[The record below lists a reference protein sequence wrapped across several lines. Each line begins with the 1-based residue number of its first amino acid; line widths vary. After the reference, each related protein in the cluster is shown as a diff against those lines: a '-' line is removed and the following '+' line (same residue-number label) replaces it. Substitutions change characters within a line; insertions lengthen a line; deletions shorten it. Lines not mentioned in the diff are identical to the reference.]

1 MASLPKKEKELRS
14 QKKIEIKK
22 IDNKANRQVTF
33 SKRRTGLF
41 TKASELCV
49 LCVFVSGHPDSR
61 YILNTRFLTGQ
72 EDGAVTKFYNE
83 RLVPYQQQCMEA
95 AKQTDSRKKGI
106 AMEDSRNRNA
116 DGFWWDAPV
125 DGLSLKEL
133 ELMKSAME
141 DLQAALLKRLNE
153 MMLNEMASK
162 EDSSLSSLLVPY
174 TGENGIIADDA
185 FVSSSDQASTT
196 GLDADTFG
204 FNDAF
209 LNTSQ
214 TSPESAKIVR
224 YIWTIQGFLTLRQDA
239 SKLLVWQYFTISAL
253 IFNFLFFFMALDLL

>member
-1 MASLPKKEKELRS
+1 MAKPTKERKKSCGR
-14 QKKIEIKK
+14 KKIEIKK

-49 LCVFVSGHPDSR
+49 LCGAEIALIVFSPARKAFVFGHPDPR
-61 YILNTRFLTGQ
+61 YVLNRFLTGL

-95 AKQTDSRKKGI
+95 AKQTDSEKKKGI
-106 AMEDSRNRNA
+106 AMEKLRNRNA
-116 DGFWWDAPV
+116 DGFWWDAPM

-214 TSPESAKIVR
+214 TSPSSPRKS
-224 YIWTIQGFLTLRQDA
+224 YD
-239 SKLLVWQYFTISAL
+239 ISG
-253 IFNFLFFFMALDLL
+253 LFKDF